1 VTRVVAVLGPTGI
14 GKSSLGLEL
23 AERFGGEIVS
33 ADSIQLYRYLDI
45 GSAKPTLEERAR
57 APHHLVDI
65 VDPDQE
71 YTAADFERDA
81 LAAVGEIHGRGALPV
96 VVGGTA
102 LYMRVLLWGLCEA
115 PPADEGIRREL
126 ALRAEREGWPALHAE
141 LAQLDPVTAAR
152 VHPND
157 RIRIERGLEVVL
169 ASGKPI
175 SEYQLGGFADPRYP
189 SFIIGL
195 NVPREQLYERINGRV
210 EQMISSGWFE
220 EVESL
225 LARGYDAQL
234 KPLQAIGYRDVVAC
248 LQGTIDREEAVRRIQ
263 RDTRRFAKRQLTWFL
278 KEEGIRWHEPGPGL
292 ADELMEP
299 IRRFLAAED

>member
-1 VTRVVAVLGPTGI
+1 MKPIVAVIGPTGI
-14 GKSSLGLEL
+14 GKSDLGLEL

-45 GSAKPTLEERAR
+45 GSAKPTRAERER
-57 APHHLVDI
+57 VPHHLVDI
-65 VDPDQE
+65 VDPDVE

-81 LAAVGEIHGRGALPV
+81 LAAVDDIHSRGALPV

-102 LYMRVLLWGLCEA
+102 LYLRVLLWGLCEA
-115 PPADEGIRREL
+115 PPADETIRREL
-126 ALRAEREGWPALHAE
+126 AARAQAEGWPALHAE
-141 LAQLDPVTAAR
+141 LATLDPTTAAR

-169 ASGKPI
+169 ASGKPL
-175 SEYQLGGFADPRYP
+175 SEYQQGGFGPPRYR
-189 SFIIGL
+189 SFVVGL
-195 NVPREQLYERINGRV
+195 NVPREQLYERINHRV
-210 EQMISSGWFE
+210 ERMISSGWFE
-220 EVESL
+220 EVESV

-248 LQGTIDREEAVRRIQ
+248 LQGNIDREEAKRRIQ

-278 KEEGIRWHEPGPGL
+278 KDEDIRWHEPGPGL
-292 ADELMEP
+292 ADELTEP
-299 IRRFLAAED
+299 VQRFLTAED